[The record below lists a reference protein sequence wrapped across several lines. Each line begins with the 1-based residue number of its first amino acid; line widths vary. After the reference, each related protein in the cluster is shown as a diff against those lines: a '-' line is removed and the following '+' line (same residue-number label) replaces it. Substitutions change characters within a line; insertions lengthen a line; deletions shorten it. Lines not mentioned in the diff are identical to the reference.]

1 MKNKPFLSI
10 CIPTY
15 KRAESLEHV
24 LNTLVKE
31 VMMCSAPVE
40 ICVSDNGSKDGT
52 YELLKRYAKRYNFIR
67 IRRNKTNVGYDNNFI
82 AVLKMA
88 NGEYCWPINDHAE
101 CIHGA
106 ITDLIETLKRNKPIA
121 CLLKNVDR
129 DASHTDILF
138 QKEMY
143 DNSEFI
149 NAYATALNAVSET
162 DPISGAI
169 TSYVFE
175 RRTLEKVL
183 NRKKMPNQMYGWAH
197 LVLFLH
203 VVSQH
208 KGKILVYKKRLVNNL
223 VSIKKYKVFFPSEVI
238 QVFMI
243 NRIKALDALPID
255 KKLKDVFV
263 RYVENKYSIAYVKSL
278 VRFIVVK
285 DIIDKEFKERNETEK
300 MLALGKYDFTLLD
313 SVVISFLKF
322 IIDNSILRKT
332 AAYFLIKAVPALR
345 RLHENMERYTK
356 KELST
361 SIERDL
367 PLDLNKNRPD
377 SKSES
382 E

>member
-332 AAYFLIKAVPALR
+332 AAYFLIKAVPTLR
-345 RLHENMERYTK
+345 QLHENMERYTK
-356 KELST
+356 KELSS

-367 PLDLNKNRPD
+367 PLDINKGRNQ
-377 SKSES
+377 
-382 E
+382 